1 MSWLTPSSWLSSVR
15 CSVAPAAA
23 ESAFGR
29 NFRPFAMTV
38 SDCTAG
44 GGGAG
49 VGGGGAGGGAAAGGA
64 GAAAGRHRSEHGD
77 ASESESGA
85 CESIHVAS
93 PVIGEGPAACRPL
106 S

>member
-1 MSWLTPSSWLSSVR
+1 MRMSWLTPSSWLSSVR

-49 VGGGGAGGGAAAGGA
+49 VGGGGGGGGGRRGGAARRRPPRLAGGRRGGA
-64 GAAAGRHRSEHGD
+64 GAGAGSAAAAAGRYRSEHGD
-77 ASESESGA
+77 A
-85 CESIHVAS
+85 
-93 PVIGEGPAACRPL
+93 
-106 S
+106 